1 MPDRFLIVGLGNPG
15 REYREN
21 RHNVG
26 FRTVDALAAKMGVAF
41 TRRQSDALYAT
52 GNVGQAP
59 VVLAKP
65 QRYMNLSGRP
75 VASLTRFYDIPLERL
90 LVIFDEIDL
99 PLGTLRLRPEGGTA
113 GHGGMQSIVEAL
125 GTQAFPRLR
134 IGVGRPPGR
143 KGAANY
149 VLQDFD
155 EDEQPMLT
163 ETIDRAVAAVEVF
176 VLEGIDA
183 AMNRFNREVGGRD
196 GETG

>member
-26 FRTVDALAAKMGVAF
+26 FQVLDALAGKLGQTF
-41 TRRQSDALYAT
+41 TRRQADALYAT
-52 GNVGQAP
+52 GLIDAAP

-75 VASLTRFYDIPLERL
+75 VASLVKFYDIPLARL

-113 GHGGMQSIVEAL
+113 GHRGMESIVEAL
-125 GTQAFPRLR
+125 GTQEFPRLR
-134 IGVGRPPGR
+134 VGVGRPPGR
-143 KGAANY
+143 RAASSY
-149 VLQDFD
+149 VLKNFD
-155 EDEQPMLT
+155 KEEKPVADEMI
-163 ETIDRAVAAVEVF
+163 ERAVSAVESF
-176 VLEGIDA
+176 VLEGITV
-183 AMNRFNREVGGRD
+183 AMNRFNADAG
-196 GETG
+196 GET